1 MNGPSSRRG
10 FLLGLG
16 TVSAAGGTGLVL
28 PALAQAPVGPTVLH
42 ADQALLD
49 AEAEWLHAEAEYKA
63 LSRASSAARLA
74 QREALGPYPEEL
86 FLQQWE
92 SRLIG
97 LAYCGGKIRGVRT
110 NFVWRDSGA
119 NEANQTWTEPGLRRV
134 IAEAVPA
141 LGRGGQTPHRIR
153 RWRGLIPLAKIYDE
167 RRDALDRRFR
177 CSELSAKRQT
187 AETAQRRACA
197 RLHRIPATTVEG
209 LAVHTRR
216 LASSDWYSTNSA
228 WTTLLQSAAAI
239 TGVALRE
246 PEFDAA
252 GWAEAWKVIGGRI
265 EWRENDEQWAFIAP
279 TQQGFTE
286 EQRDEARRIAMERG
300 RHDAIINRWLNSTR

>member
-1 MNGPSSRRG
+1 M
-10 FLLGLG
+10 
-16 TVSAAGGTGLVL
+16 
-28 PALAQAPVGPTVLH
+28 
-42 ADQALLD
+42 
-49 AEAEWLHAEAEYKA
+49 
-63 LSRASSAARLA
+63 RASSAARLA

-92 SRLIG
+92 KRLIDFPWR
-97 LAYCGGKIRGVRT
+97 KDTIRRVST
-110 NFVWRDSGA
+110 NLVWREHCTNGA
-119 NEANQTWTEPGLRRV
+119 DQTWTEAGLRQV
-134 IAEAVPA
+134 IAGAVPA

-153 RWRGLIPLAKIYDE
+153 RWRGLIPLAKVYDE

-187 AETAQRRACA
+187 AEIAQRRACA
-197 RLHRIPATTVEG
+197 RLHRIPATTVDG

-252 GWAEAWKVIGGRI
+252 GWAEAWKAIGGRI
-265 EWRENDEQWAFIAP
+265 EWREDDELWAFIAP
-279 TQQGFTE
+279 PQQGFTE
-286 EQRDEARRIAMERG
+286 EQRDEARRLAMERG
-300 RHDAIINRWLNSTR
+300 RHDAIINRWLATTR